1 MLTLLPSNSLFFPQ
15 MTNLMS
21 EVTRNFNKLI
31 KDLQSQESPEAMAYL
46 RIMGAELGYIRAS
59 DLKFMAENAKMY
71 TDIFMRIL
79 PTKVPCFVRFLLAA
93 KIVY

>member
-1 MLTLLPSNSLFFPQ
+1 MP
-15 MTNLMS
+15 NLIN
-21 EVTRNFNKLI
+21 EITHNFNKLM

-46 RIMGAELGYIRAS
+46 RIMGAELGYIKAS

-79 PTKVPCFVRFLLAA
+79 PTKVLLQFSFYLLCIDRRA
-93 KIVY
+93 IHPR

>member
-1 MLTLLPSNSLFFPQ
+1 MP
-15 MTNLMS
+15 NLIN
-21 EVTRNFNKLI
+21 EITRNFNKLM

-46 RIMGAELGYIRAS
+46 RIMGAELGYIKAS

-79 PTKVPCFVRFLLAA
+79 PTKVLLQFSFYLPCIDRRA
-93 KIVY
+93 IHPR